1 MDGFRVVNWGWQPEI
16 VIGLIRDQ
24 DFATIDI
31 NWSYSWLFTKPKRG
45 FVRENQHFFSK
56 GDVARKHSEGSV
68 LFSSERWSEMM
79 GPMGD

>member
-1 MDGFRVVNWGWQPEI
+1 MLLSTGGDSPKFSSD
-16 VIGLIRDQ
+16 LIRDQ

-68 LFSSERWSEMM
+68 LFSSERWSDMM
-79 GPMGD
+79 GD